1 MMYNLP
7 LSKAYQKGAILLI
20 VLWFLVVAA
29 ILVATM
35 STETQLS
42 AKIVA
47 HQNDNLDTW
56 SETLTALRV
65 AEMELMIAFMPLHP
79 DTYKDIP
86 LDERKNPRYR
96 FDGRE
101 LGEKDFAYEIPKNV
115 TVRIYDH
122 AGKINLLRL
131 SENQLRQL
139 LKKQLGDNQD
149 DKIDELIHAW
159 QDWIDADDLKRT
171 NGAEKEYYERLK
183 QPYQPRNGILETV
196 EELRLI
202 KGFDE
207 VFKGVDL
214 NTAFTVYGS
223 ISGVNPNIATREA
236 LLLLPGLDSE
246 SVDKILVHRREEEL
260 KSHNDFNRF
269 IELEDIGLFLPW
281 VNFSVSPYF
290 SIAVQNKKPQFVLE
304 EEQEND
310 KTKKKTSQ
318 SAEELAAQQQA
329 QVQNERG
336 YLVTVM
342 TQGSQKKPRTLYV
355 NPYGVLPDNRHMS
368 MTLDELE
375 EKN

>member
-1 MMYNLP
+1 MHLQQ
-7 LSKAYQKGAILLI
+7 KTQKGAILLI

-42 AKIVA
+42 ARIVA

-79 DTYKDIP
+79 DTYKNIP

-101 LGEKDFAYEIPKNV
+101 LGEKDFAYDIPQNV

-139 LKKQLGDNQD
+139 LKKQLGDNQT
-149 DKIDELIHAW
+149 DKIDELVHAW

-183 QPYQPRNGILETV
+183 QPYQPRNAILETV
-196 EELRLI
+196 DELRLI

-214 NTAFTVYGS
+214 NTAFTVYSS

-304 EEQEND
+304 EEQKND
-310 KTKKKTSQ
+310 KTKNNAAP
-318 SAEELAAQQQA
+318 SAEELAAQRQA

-355 NPYGVLPDNRHMS
+355 NPYSVLPDNRHMN
-368 MTLDELE
+368 MTLEELE
-375 EKN
+375 ERE